1 MDDDFG
7 VRVARLEAE
16 AAIRRV
22 ASRYMALCDEPATD
36 LPGLAFDALFTADL
50 VWEGTGS
57 KASGEFGRV
66 EGRDRLLAW
75 FDTMRTP
82 PRYMFNVHFLT
93 SEAIDVDVDA
103 DAAIG
108 TWVMFQFAVQH
119 AGIGELRIARLRIRF
134 RIEEREWRICHF
146 QTESLFRTDLDAHR
160 LATLWGTMRV

>member
-93 SEAIDVDVDA
+93 SEAIDVDA